1 MALRLK
7 GRENMNTLNKK
18 SAVILFAAPAVILYT
33 GIVILPIIF
42 SAYLS
47 LTEWSG
53 LGDIKFVGLD
63 NFKALFQDD
72 ILITALKNNI
82 IYILIVVGMQ
92 MIIGFIVAV
101 LLTYIKKLRG
111 FIQTVYFIPSTMSVI
126 AIAQLFNCFYSVTPL
141 GLFNKILSVF
151 GIGPITFLS
160 EFDKVLPAVSVVEGW
175 QYIGI
180 YMIIFYS
187 ALVSISPDVVEA
199 ASIDG
204 ASRLQLLFRIKIP
217 MIKNVIAMSF
227 ILSGVGALKG
237 FAVSYNLTS
246 GGPSHKSELLS
257 TYMYKIAFTN
267 RELGYGSAIAI
278 VIMILS
284 LIFIL
289 CINKAV
295 RVDGSED

>member
-1 MALRLK
+1 
-7 GRENMNTLNKK
+7 MNTLNKK
-18 SAVILFAAPAVILYT
+18 SAVLFFAAPAVIIYT
-33 GIVILPIIF
+33 AIVICPIIF
-42 SAYLS
+42 SLYLS

-53 LGDIKFVGLD
+53 LGDIKFIGMD

-72 ILITALKNNI
+72 ILVTAFKNNI
-82 IYILIVVGMQ
+82 VYILIVVGMQ
-92 MIIGFIVAV
+92 MVIGFIVAV
-101 LLTYIKKLRG
+101 LLTYIKKFRG

-151 GIGPITFLS
+151 GVEPVTFLS
-160 EFDKVLPAVSVVEGW
+160 DFDKVLPAVSIVEGW

-204 ASRLQLLFRIKIP
+204 ANRLQLLFRIKIP
-217 MIKNVIAMSF
+217 MIKNVIAMGF

-278 VIMILS
+278 IIMILS

-295 RVDGSED
+295 RVDGSDA

>member
-1 MALRLK
+1 
-7 GRENMNTLNKK
+7 MNTLNKK
-18 SAVILFAAPAVILYT
+18 SAAVFFAAPAVIIYT
-33 GIVILPIIF
+33 VIVIFPIIF
-42 SAYLS
+42 SLGLS

-53 LGDIKFVGLD
+53 LGEMKFVGFD
-63 NFKALFQDD
+63 NFKALLKDK

-82 IYILIVVGMQ
+82 VYILIVVGMQ
-92 MIIGFIVAV
+92 MLIGFVVAV
-101 LLTYIKKLRG
+101 LLSYIKKFRG

-141 GLFNKILSVF
+141 GLFNKILETL
-151 GIGPITFLS
+151 GIDPVTFLS
-160 EFDKVLPAVSVVEGW
+160 DFDKVLPAVSVVEGW

-187 ALVSISPDVVEA
+187 GLVSISSDIIEA

-204 ASRLQLLFRIKIP
+204 ANRLQLLFKIKIP
-217 MIKNVIAMSF
+217 MIKNIIAMGF

-267 RELGYGSAIAI
+267 RNLGYGSAIAI
-278 VIMILS
+278 IIMAMS

-289 CINKAV
+289 CINRVV

>member
-1 MALRLK
+1 
-7 GRENMNTLNKK
+7 MNTLNKK
-18 SAVILFAAPAVILYT
+18 SAAAFFAAPAVIIYT
-33 GIVILPIIF
+33 VIVIFPIIF
-42 SAYLS
+42 SLGLS

-53 LGDIKFVGLD
+53 LGEMKFVGFD
-63 NFKALFQDD
+63 NFKALLQDK

-82 IYILIVVGMQ
+82 VYILIVVGMQ
-92 MIIGFIVAV
+92 MLIGFVVAV
-101 LLTYIKKLRG
+101 LLSYIKKFRG

-141 GLFNKILSVF
+141 GLFNKILETL
-151 GIGPITFLS
+151 GIDPVTFLS
-160 EFDKVLPAVSVVEGW
+160 DFDKVLPAVSVVEGW

-187 ALVSISPDVVEA
+187 GLVSISSDIIEA

-204 ASRLQLLFRIKIP
+204 ANRLQLLFKIKIP
-217 MIKNVIAMSF
+217 MIKNIIAMGF

-267 RELGYGSAIAI
+267 RNLGYGSAIAI
-278 VIMILS
+278 IIMAMS

-289 CINKAV
+289 CINRVV

>member
-1 MALRLK
+1 
-7 GRENMNTLNKK
+7 MNTLNKK
-18 SAVILFAAPAVILYT
+18 SAAVFFAAPAVIIYT
-33 GIVILPIIF
+33 VIVIFPIIF
-42 SAYLS
+42 SLGLS

-53 LGDIKFVGLD
+53 LGEMKFVGFD
-63 NFKALFQDD
+63 NFKALLQDK

-82 IYILIVVGMQ
+82 VYILIVVGMQ
-92 MIIGFIVAV
+92 MLIGFVVAV
-101 LLTYIKKLRG
+101 LLSYIKKFRG

-141 GLFNKILSVF
+141 GLFNKILETL
-151 GIGPITFLS
+151 GIDPVTFLS
-160 EFDKVLPAVSVVEGW
+160 DFDKVLPAVSVVEGW

-187 ALVSISPDVVEA
+187 GLVSISSDIIEA

-204 ASRLQLLFRIKIP
+204 ANRLQLLFKIKIP
-217 MIKNVIAMSF
+217 MIKNIIAMGF

-267 RELGYGSAIAI
+267 RNLGYGSAIAI
-278 VIMILS
+278 IIMAMS

-289 CINKAV
+289 CINRVV